1 MTPRQKML
9 ALTAAAAIAAAAA
22 IVPLTAQSAVSEIAF
37 DSADPLKW
45 PANIHLGEA
54 AGVATN
60 SRGDVFVYT
69 RTGHPTMT
77 FGTARPFA
85 HGGSRLFQFDK
96 TGKFVREIGQDSYGF
111 LVAQQVR
118 VDPQDNVWIVDRLS
132 SMVIKFDP
140 NGQIQMLLG
149 RKSESERVPAVAPRG
164 AAPPARWCWWSAPR
178 SMSTIREA
186 AGGSARS
193 AFAPIAPAASTS

>member
-1 MTPRQKML
+1 MTLHQKTL
-9 ALTAAAAIAAAAA
+9 ALTAAAAIAASAG
-22 IVPLTAQSAVSEIAF
+22 IVPLTAQSAVPEIAF

-45 PANIHLGEA
+45 PANIQLGEA

-60 SRGDVFVYT
+60 SKGDVFVYT

-77 FGTARPFA
+77 FGRAGPFA
-85 HGGSRLFQFDK
+85 QGGSRLLQLHRSGEFARAS
-96 TGKFVREIGQDSYGF
+96 GEDSSGF

-118 VDPQDNVWIVDRLS
+118 VDPQDNGWIVDRLS

-149 RKSESERVPAVAPRG
+149 RKSESERVPAAAPLRG
-164 AAPPARWCWWSAPR
+164 APAPA
-178 SMSTIREA
+178 A
-186 AGGSARS
+186 AGGEGRGG
-193 AFAPIAPAASTS
+193 AAAA